1 MTYTITVPE
10 DLVGEAAAAKPYSE
24 LEQQHYGEIRRLAD
38 ELGRLKAKSDEAK
51 EASRAA
57 KKRLNEAMIA
67 LREVISSGPDMQMKL
82 SFDSKELNH
91 SQDSQAWRYEELTA
105 LEISDKLIERL
116 REHNPS
122 IVTIGDLSDFTG
134 DGHELT
140 EVKGV
145 GQTKAES
152 VTDALA
158 EFWRNSEEQ
167 DSVESEPEVG
177 DETYDFSDESLLD
190 DDPLIDGES
199 LPDDDEDQD
208 LGNPMLDE
216 I

>member
-10 DLVGEAAAAKPYSE
+10 DLVGEAPAAKPYSE

-38 ELGRLKAKSDEAK
+38 ELDRLKARSDEAK

-57 KKRLNEAMIA
+57 KKRLNEAMVA
-67 LREVISSGPDMQMKL
+67 LREFISSGPDMQMKL
-82 SFDSKELNH
+82 SFGSKELDH
-91 SQDSQAWRYEELTA
+91 SQDSQAWRYEELSA
-105 LEISDKLIERL
+105 LEISDRLIERL

-145 GQTKAES
+145 GQSKAES

-167 DSVESEPEVG
+167 NSVEPEPKIG
-177 DETYDFSDESLLD
+177 DETYDFSDESLED
-190 DDPLIDGES
+190 DE

>member
-10 DLVGEAAAAKPYSE
+10 DLVGEATAAKPYSE
-24 LEQQHYGEIRRLAD
+24 LEQQHYGEIRRLAG
-38 ELGRLKAKSDEAK
+38 ELDRLKTESDEAK

-57 KKRLNEAMIA
+57 KKRLNEAMVA
-67 LREVISSGPDMQMKL
+67 LREFISSGPDMQMKL
-82 SFDSKELNH
+82 SFDSKELDH
-91 SQDSQAWRYEELTA
+91 SQDSQAWRYEELSA

-167 DSVESEPEVG
+167 NSVEPEPKIG
-177 DETYDFSDESLLD
+177 DETYDFSDESLED
-190 DDPLIDGES
+190 DE

>member
-10 DLVGEAAAAKPYSE
+10 DLVGEAVAAKPYSE

-38 ELGRLKAKSDEAK
+38 ELDRLKAKSDEAK

-57 KKRLNEAMIA
+57 KKRLNEAMVA
-67 LREVISSGPDMQMKL
+67 LREFISSGPDTQMKL
-82 SFDSKELNH
+82 SFDSRELDH
-91 SQDSQAWRYEELTA
+91 SQDSQAWRYEELSA

-167 DSVESEPEVG
+167 NSVESEPEIG
-177 DETYDFSDESLLD
+177 DETYDFSDESLED
-190 DDPLIDGES
+190 DE

>member
-67 LREVISSGPDMQMKL
+67 LREFISSGPDMQMKL

-105 LEISDKLIERL
+105 LEISDRLIERL

-145 GQTKAES
+145 GQSKAES

-158 EFWRNSEEQ
+158 EFHRSNEER
-167 DSVESEPEVG
+167 DSVEPEPKIG
-177 DETYDFSDESLLD
+177 DETYDFSDESLED
-190 DDPLIDGES
+190 DE

>member
-67 LREVISSGPDMQMKL
+67 LREFISSGPDMQMKL